1 MDILFEWDEEKAL
14 TNVEKHG
21 VSFDEASTVFADDFS
36 LTLYDE
42 RHSTYED
49 RYIDIGTSI
58 NNRLLVVVYTERTE
72 RIRIISARPATANER
87 RQYEQR
93 NTAF

>member
-72 RIRIISARPATANER
+72 RIRILIRWRTMR
-87 RQYEQR
+87 WLR
-93 NTAF
+93 NTTFPKRE